1 MYLKINKFLL
11 SHEYLNMS
19 KVPGFYQFF
28 YSSDLE
34 VRLLKSPR
42 APETPPLD
50 HEPLLSLWYSPLGAV
65 GGRQPSCADSVGARR
80 SGK

>member
-1 MYLKINKFLL
+1 MGVPPEPALSDCLPLFSEDHMYLKINKFLL

-42 APETPPLD
+42 ARGD
-50 HEPLLSLWYSPLGAV
+50 S
-65 GGRQPSCADSVGARR
+65 SVGP
-80 SGK
+80 